1 MKPKKKNLLVI
12 DLLAIIAFVATFT
25 PLIIP
30 TSTNE
35 PELFGLPY
43 TMWTSFLL
51 SVFFVV
57 LTYCVSLLQK
67 KDQHA
72 D

>member
-30 TSTNE
+30 TNTNE

-67 KDQHA
+67 KDEHA